1 MLCVKP
7 TDIAKIDTAAE
18 VRGVPVLTLMRRA
31 GDAVA
36 DAIMAARRPC
46 RVLILCGG
54 GNNGGDGYAAALRLY
69 GYGYTVTAVDLLGK
83 GQRSEAGQYF
93 YREYESILGAPSV
106 LSLPDAI
113 GACDVIVDAIF
124 GTGCAGTLSDSV
136 CEAIALANASGALRV
151 AVDLPTGID
160 GASGRVGATSFHADL
175 TVTLGFYKV
184 GSLSYPARAE
194 CGEMIL
200 AELGFL
206 PCDTD
211 GIEGGCETLTPA
223 ELRQLLGSRPQ
234 NSHKGSFGTAYLYCG
249 SALYRG
255 AAVLAVGGALRIG
268 VGLCAIASVPSVT
281 EQVLAAYPEAICK
294 DQGESPAGADAILCG
309 CGLGVTEYT
318 KSLVR
323 ELLTQDGAPLVLDAD
338 ALNALA
344 AMPDGNIL
352 LKNATRSVVL
362 TPHPLEFARLT
373 GRTVSEVQAV
383 RLTLAQEYAQEN
395 RVTLVL
401 KGAGT
406 VIADKSGRVFIN
418 RSGSSALAK
427 GGSGDVLAG
436 AITGLLAQ
444 GISPADAA
452 AAAVF
457 LHGVAG
463 DTLAAEYSEYGVL
476 PHELPRQMA
485 RELQAILS

>member
-7 TDIAKIDTAAE
+7 ADIAKIDAAAE
-18 VRGVPVLTLMRRA
+18 ARGVPVLTLMRRA

-36 DAIMAARRPC
+36 DAIMAARTPC

-69 GYGYTVTAVDLLGK
+69 GYGYTVTAVDLLGR
-83 GQRSEAGQYF
+83 GQRSEAGRYF
-93 YREYESILGAPSV
+93 YKEYESLLGIPSV
-106 LSLPDAI
+106 PSISDAI
-113 GACDVIVDAIF
+113 GASDVIVDAIF
-124 GTGCAGTLSDSV
+124 GTGRAGALPDAV
-136 CEAIALANASGALRV
+136 CEAIALSNAADAFRV

-160 GASGRVGATSFHADL
+160 GESGQVGATCFHADL
-175 TVTLGFYKV
+175 TVTLGFYKA

-194 CGEMIL
+194 CGELIL
-200 AELGFL
+200 SELGFL

-211 GIEGGCETLTPA
+211 GIEKNCETLTPA

-249 SALYRG
+249 SERYRG

-281 EQVLAAYPEAICK
+281 EHVLSAYPEAICK
-294 DQGESPAGADAILCG
+294 DENASATGADAILCG
-309 CGLGVTEYT
+309 SGLGVTEYT
-318 KSLVR
+318 RSLVR
-323 ELLTQDGAPLVLDAD
+323 ALLTQDGAPLVLDAD

-344 AMPDGNIL
+344 AMPDGATL

-373 GRTVSEVQAV
+373 GRTVSEVQAD
-383 RLTLAQEYAQEN
+383 RLSLAQDYAQKN

-406 VIADKSGRVFIN
+406 VIADPSGRVFIN

-444 GISPADAA
+444 GIAPLDAA
-452 AAAVF
+452 AIAVF

-476 PHELPRQMA
+476 PHELPRQIA
-485 RELQAILS
+485 RELRAIL